1 MPGLCR
7 SPSALC
13 CDEGQGLM
21 PSYTMEISGCG
32 RQFKPGY
39 YFLLKTILTHII
51 YFKKNKSIGLVTS
64 ML

>member
-7 SPSALC
+7 SPSALY

-21 PSYTMEISGCG
+21 PLGTMEISGCG
-32 RQFKPGY
+32 RQVKPGY

-51 YFKKNKSIGLVTS
+51 YFKKK
-64 ML
+64 